1 VQPAILHPA
10 VKHTG
15 GGEELGKEHDLSV
28 RRGLGRLVP
37 AHMHAAAHRVDH
49 HRILADLRQR
59 GLLRLVGFTHRVSV
73 PNSLNPAP
81 ALKNPVFAP
90 GQLRFLG

>member
-1 VQPAILHPA
+1 VQRAVLHPA

-15 GGEELGKEHDLSV
+15 SGQEFSEEHDLPV
-28 RRGLGRLVP
+28 WRGLGGLVP